1 MLECTYTW
9 EVMYKCNNA
18 NVHFPAPRPCPCPRL
33 ACRGT
38 WSGWA
43 SWKWEGWPPTT
54 RRPRHRY
61 VPLLP
66 PPSPCATP
74 SECLHLAPTPATS
87 IRSRL
92 WFARVFVYVFFLF
105 FFLFFFFFCSHV
117 PLSWYLTFFCLLAY
131 ASIYMFFFSFLLFF
145 CLNEFNVTLGIL

>member
-92 WFARVFVYVFFLF
+92 WFARVFVYVFFSVLLFILF
-105 FFLFFFFFCSHV
+105 FLLFSCTTKLVFNV
-117 PLSWYLTFFCLLAY
+117 FFCLLAY
-131 ASIYMFFFSFLLFF
+131 ASIYVFFFSFLLFF
-145 CLNEFNVTLGIL
+145 VSMNST